1 MHHTSLGLWVPEP
14 NGKTISVLFIITLRL
29 IKQESIESSASMDD
43 TIQRVFTKCE
53 EFRQQRSKERRRREQ
68 IKCCHLCKTLA
79 NNYKY

>member
-1 MHHTSLGLWVPEP
+1 MGR
-14 NGKTISVLFIITLRL
+14 GKQVSDLFIMTFRL

-79 NNYKY
+79 NNYKKY